1 MIMGIWLIDVQRVIM
16 NNRTMNGINA
26 LQSDGQ
32 KPEVAVAV
40 TFSSVIL
47 PAELPMHLHEV
58 KSFYKYFL
66 KFQ

>member
-1 MIMGIWLIDVQRVIM
+1 M